1 MGIQKALCKKCLFI
15 IEKSSEKCNNICGT
29 RKDTLQMQQV
39 TALILAAGEG
49 KRMKSKKAK
58 VLHQVCGKAMIEWVY
73 EAVLNAGIEKCV
85 AIVGHR
91 AEQVMKY
98 MGSRIDYVFQR
109 QQLGTGHAVQ
119 QASRYYDGCSGYI
132 LVLYGDTPLISAH
145 TIKSAIEYAKCGDY
159 KAVVITA
166 DMKNAYGY
174 GRIVRDE
181 NGNLVKIVEQRDA
194 SDREKEIREINSG
207 MYVFSSGELGETINL
222 LSNDNDQGEY
232 YLTDLIEIMISKG
245 YRVGTYKAEDSDEVL
260 GVNDPAQLRQVSAV
274 LEKRIARNIHQYSKR
289 GSSK

>member
-15 IEKSSEKCNNICGT
+15 IEKKSEKCNNICGT
-29 RKDTLQMQQV
+29 GKDTLQMQQV

-58 VLHQVCGKAMIEWVY
+58 VLHRVCGKAMIEWVY
-73 EAVLNAGIEKCV
+73 EAVLDAGIEKCV
-85 AIVGHR
+85 AIVGHK

-109 QQLGTGHAVQ
+109 QRLGTGHAVQ
-119 QASRYYDGCSGYI
+119 QASCYYKGCSGYI

-145 TIKSAIEYAKCGDY
+145 TIKGAIEYAVCGDY

-166 DMKNAYGY
+166 DMKDAYGY
-174 GRIVRDE
+174 GRIVRDK
-181 NGNLVKIVEQRDA
+181 NGNIVKIVEQRDA
-194 SDREKEIREINSG
+194 SESEKEIREINSG
-207 MYVFSSGELGETINL
+207 MYVFSSEELEETIDL
-222 LSNDNDQGEY
+222 LSDDNEQGEY

-245 YRVGTYKAEDSDEVL
+245 YRVGTYKAGDSDEVL

-274 LEKRIARNIHQYSKR
+274 LKKRKAGNIQQYSKR